1 MTRGV
6 PTLYTNLVH
15 QRSGPLLQRMLS
27 PVGGDKDDVQPRSEG
42 GDGGRECRRPG
53 GRDPRAA
60 AVAWDEESRL
70 LEEAKQA
77 ASAR

>member
-1 MTRGV
+1 MQ
-6 PTLYTNLVH
+6 
-15 QRSGPLLQRMLS
+15 QRLGPLLQRMLA
-27 PVGGDKDDVQPRSEG
+27 PVAGDKDEVQPRG
-42 GDGGRECRRPG
+42 AGRDGGRECRRPG
-53 GRDPRAA
+53 GRDPRTA